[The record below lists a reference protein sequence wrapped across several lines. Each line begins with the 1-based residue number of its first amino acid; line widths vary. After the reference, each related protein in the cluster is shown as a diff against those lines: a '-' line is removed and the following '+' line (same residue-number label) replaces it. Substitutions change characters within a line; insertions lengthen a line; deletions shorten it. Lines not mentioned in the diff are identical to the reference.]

1 MNREKSVILFN
12 NRETEALFLCIKI
25 LKNGIITII
34 RLDFAEKKDYH
45 MAVRST
51 MKKSLIILM
60 VMMCALAGVFAFAIV
75 KKTPAPTTTEE
86 PAVIE
91 RPLTALL
98 DGTNYLIGTTYWK
111 DDFQVK
117 TLSVLQGET
126 LADAYALAD
135 PWAVLSSVKIHP
147 DSRSL
152 TYLSSVSPYSQ
163 PVTNTLKRLNL
174 DTQAEQA
181 SRGTP
186 SFEVGRTLADRHFI
200 LDRDKGELLFI
211 SLKDFSETKVSL
223 GTPITSAFLLPDE
236 TTLLYTKEDGVEPP
250 DTWWHRTN
258 IYAHDLKTGETRQAE
273 TDDAEGIEYKFSP
286 YGAGAATFPYSHDYH
301 QQQWRRG
308 EKFVS
313 PDGTKVALGYY
324 RGIVVLDLKT
334 MQATRYLYGVNVI
347 ALGWLSDTH
356 LLVRAENEGGSF
368 RIVDFDITTRQESRF
383 IPEDLY
389 WDQYWSIL
397 PDRSAVIYSASSIIG
412 ESYDACSQFGR
423 VSAKECSGGVDVYR
437 VNVSDKSRTKIYSN
451 ALLWEPPTYS
461 SDGKLAAFTGG
472 GAQYWEEKQC
482 WIFRTSDF
490 LRVQTLRGECGQWV
504 R

>member
-1 MNREKSVILFN
+1 
-12 NRETEALFLCIKI
+12 
-25 LKNGIITII
+25 
-34 RLDFAEKKDYH
+34 
-45 MAVRST
+45 
-51 MKKSLIILM
+51 MKKPLIILI
-60 VMMCALAGVFAFAIV
+60 VILCAFAGVLAYAIV
-75 KKTPAPTTTEE
+75 EPTPAPADVEKAPIVT
-86 PAVIE
+86 

-98 DGTNYLIGTTYWK
+98 DETNHVISTTYWNK
-111 DDFQVK
+111 EDQFK
-117 TLSVLQGET
+117 TLYVLQGET
-126 LADAYALAD
+126 LADTYTLAD
-135 PWAVLSSVKIHP
+135 PWTVLASVKISP

-152 TYLSSVSPYSQ
+152 TYISSVSPYNQ
-163 PVTNTLKRLNL
+163 PVTNTLKRISL
-174 DTQAEQA
+174 DTQAVLA
-181 SRGTP
+181 SHGLP
-186 SFEVGRTLADRHFI
+186 SFEIGRTLPSRQFIVDRA
-200 LDRDKGELLFI
+200 KGELLFEDFAGFAESRI
-211 SLKDFSETKVSL
+211 SLGF
-223 GTPITSAFLLPDE
+223 PITSAYLLPDE
-236 TTLLYTKEDGVEPP
+236 TTLLYTKEDGVRPP

-258 IYAHDLKTGETRQAE
+258 IYAYDLASGETRQAT
-273 TDDAEGIEYKFSP
+273 TDDAEGIDYKFTP
-286 YGAGAATFPYSHDYH
+286 YGAGATTFPYSNDYH

-324 RGIVVLDLKT
+324 RGIVVLDLKSL
-334 MQATRYLYGVNVI
+334 QATRYLYGVNAT
-347 ALGWLSDTH
+347 ALGWLSDSN

-368 RIVDFDITTRQESRF
+368 RIVDLDITTRQESRLV
-383 IPEDLY
+383 PENFY

-423 VSAKECSGGVDVYR
+423 ASAKECSGGVDVYR
-437 VNVSDKSRTKIYSN
+437 VNVSDKSRTKLYSN

-482 WIFRTSDF
+482 WVFRTSDF